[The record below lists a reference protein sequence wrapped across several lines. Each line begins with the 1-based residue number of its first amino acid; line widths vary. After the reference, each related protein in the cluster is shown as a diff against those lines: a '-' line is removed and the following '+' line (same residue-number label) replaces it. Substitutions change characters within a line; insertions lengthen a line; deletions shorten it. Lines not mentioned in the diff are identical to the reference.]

1 MKIEMKARKST
12 SSERGNHVVS
22 VVIVLVTIALITVF
36 YVAEIRAQR
45 QAFYIDSRF
54 RSTVINSGKVHFA
67 SVENG
72 GALNPIEVEN
82 AILEYNDGVFFKRHP
97 GVVAIYSENG
107 ELLHQ
112 SGSNL
117 VVFSED
123 STESAILDMEPYLDD
138 QKKMKYLN
146 AGGERVA
153 DYFRPSLYYI
163 KKEDGSIIP
172 IKLLF
177 SDNIDGSGWDTAF
190 EIDFSDTNG
199 LTQSDYNSYKT
210 ELSNSVIVNF
220 RGKYTYRENA
230 NIYEMLYSSL
240 REKIDPHT
248 IYPLD
253 GPKGGV
259 STNPDSWIGYSGK
272 YGLKDYYMYMSE
284 LMDFDI
290 DGEKVS
296 GHVYYYTMDNMY
308 KAAWQSSSLFNRRD
322 AIIAAAILLLALNI
336 GKAFYRKKKKVEE
349 SKRAF
354 ISAAAHEL
362 KTPIAVIQNQ
372 SELILEGI
380 NPEKTNEYVS
390 SMHEEAKHMAE
401 LVNAIQQYDRLDN
414 KAGITKETLDLSEI
428 TLEEIAR
435 YEAIMLSKGI
445 AVETDIEQGVKIVG
459 DENLVKLVIDNFL
472 SNAAKYATGL
482 DVAGAKRVKV
492 CVDKDGNDAR
502 FSVFN
507 THEAIPESELAKV
520 WQMLY
525 KIDDSRKRE
534 SEENGGGMGLA
545 ISGRICELHKFKYG
559 ARNVDGGV
567 EFYFSGKAC

>member
-12 SSERGNHVVS
+12 SSERESHVVS
-22 VVIVLVTIALITVF
+22 VVIVLVTIALITVL

-54 RSTVINSGKVHFA
+54 RSTVINSGKVHFS

-82 AILEYNDGVFFKRHP
+82 AILEYNDGIFFKRHP

-107 ELLHQ
+107 DLLHQ
-112 SGSNL
+112 SASNL

-146 AGGERVA
+146 AGGEQVA

-253 GPKGGV
+253 GPKGGA
-259 STNPDSWIGYSGK
+259 STNPDSGIGYSGK

-290 DGEKVS
+290 DGEIVS
-296 GHVYYYTMDNMY
+296 GYVYYYTMDNMY
-308 KAAWQSSSLFNRRD
+308 KAAWKSSSLFNRMD
-322 AIIAAAILLLALNI
+322 AIIAVAILLLALNI
-336 GKAFYRKKKKVEE
+336 GKAFYRKKQKVEE

-390 SMHEEAKHMAE
+390 SMHEEAKRMAE

-414 KAGITKETLDLSEI
+414 KAGITKETIDLSEI

-445 AVETDIEQGVKIVG
+445 AVETDIEQGVRIVG
-459 DENLVKLVIDNFL
+459 DENLIKLVIDNFL

-559 ARNVDGGV
+559 ARNVEGGV